1 MSSKFGPHGRVRSP
15 MPGVDALC
23 QMRRWRSPA
32 GAGTDHRPNM
42 SAGRSVPHM
51 AATASRTAVSSSPA
65 ILANVSRRWPD
76 WKFIP

>member
-1 MSSKFGPHGRVRSP
+1 

-32 GAGTDHRPNM
+32 GAGTDQRPNM

-65 ILANVSRRWPD
+65 ILVSFLSRCPD

>member
-1 MSSKFGPHGRVRSP
+1 

-32 GAGTDHRPNM
+32 GAGTDQRPNM
-42 SAGRSVPHM
+42 SAGRSVPHRV
-51 AATASRTAVSSSPA
+51 ATASRTAVSSSPA
-65 ILANVSRRWPD
+65 ILVSFLWRCPD

>member
-1 MSSKFGPHGRVRSP
+1 

-32 GAGTDHRPNM
+32 GAGTDQRPNM
-42 SAGRSVPHM
+42 SAGRSVPHR
-51 AATASRTAVSSSPA
+51 AATVSRTAVSSSPV
-65 ILANVSRRWPD
+65 ILANVSRRLPD